1 MSVAPTLVVNASVAI
16 PRTELAFRASR
27 AGGPGGQHVN
37 TSSTRIE
44 LLWNVIRSRA
54 LDDAQRGRVLEKL
67 GPRLDAHGN
76 VRVVASA
83 HRSQAR
89 NRVDAE
95 ERLVSL
101 LRRALY
107 VPKARRRT
115 RPHRSAIEA
124 RLAEKRRLS
133 EKKKRRRRESEDR

>member
-1 MSVAPTLVVNASVAI
+1 MSAAPALVVNASVAI
-16 PRTELAFRASR
+16 PRSELAFRASR

-44 LLWNVIRSRA
+44 LLWNVVRSRA
-54 LDDAQRGRVLEKL
+54 LDDAARGRVLETL
-67 GPRLDAHGN
+67 GPRVDADGT

-89 NRVDAE
+89 NRAE
-95 ERLVSL
+95 AEARLVSL
-101 LRRALY
+101 LRRALH

-115 RPHRSAIEA
+115 RPHRAAVEA
-124 RLAEKRRLS
+124 RLSQKRRLS
-133 EKKKRRRRESEDR
+133 EKKRQRRDLEG